1 MSAVKLID
9 ILEDAKDIVGLT
21 QKTGEAGL
29 MRETCHIRVQRYV
42 EEERFWD
49 RLLPETIL
57 IIASS
62 YLPKLASASSK
73 AQKKIFQT
81 IVSSGIPCIALSGTT
96 SLPDF
101 VVSFSESCNI
111 TIFASSYDEFLLES
125 RLIGLLRK
133 KIKNI
138 VFIHGALVNV
148 FGCGIMITGESGTG
162 KTECACR
169 LTERGHVW
177 IADDVV
183 EVKKRSNM
191 LYGRSQDLVKHLI
204 DVKYVGIVNA
214 KEIFGPAAIC
224 DETVID
230 FIIEFKETGGIR
242 KQKGNYPIEKMQ
254 EIMGVKLP
262 FFQLPAFP
270 YSRNMNIHVENIVR
284 KIMQ

>member
-1 MSAVKLID
+1 MSAMKLID
-9 ILEDAKDIVGLT
+9 ILEDAQDIVGIT
-21 QKTGEAGL
+21 QRTGDAGL
-29 MRETCHIRVQRYV
+29 SRETCHIRVQRYV
-42 EEERFWD
+42 DEERFWD
-49 RLLPETIL
+49 KLLPETIL

-62 YLPKLASASSK
+62 YIPKLASASSK
-73 AQKKIFQT
+73 VQKKIFQT
-81 IVSSGIPCIALSGTT
+81 IVSSGTLCIALSGTT

-101 VVSFSESCNI
+101 ILSFSESCNI
-111 TIFASSYDEFLLES
+111 TIFASPHDEFLLES
-125 RLIGLLRK
+125 RLIGLLRE

-148 FGCGIMITGESGTG
+148 FGCGIVITGESGTG
-162 KTECACR
+162 KTACACR

-183 EVKKRSNM
+183 EVKKRSNG
-191 LYGRSQDLVKHLI
+191 LYGRSIELVKHLI
-204 DVKYVGIVNA
+204 DIKYVGIVNA
-214 KEIFGPAAIC
+214 KELFDPAAIC

-230 FIIEFKETGGIR
+230 LMIELKETGGIR
-242 KQKGNYPIEKMQ
+242 EQKGNCSIEKMQ

-284 KIMQ
+284 KMMQ